1 MHTSTEDIIYVDN
14 LVFEAILGVLPE
26 ERLNPQPICISL
38 RLSVDTQPAA
48 DSKELSDTLDYA
60 QLASDVETL
69 ATNEKCLLVE
79 TLAQS
84 IAQLAL
90 AKPHVSGAWI
100 RIGKPN
106 ALSNAEQVGVEI
118 YRRRA

>member
-1 MHTSTEDIIYVDN
+1 MHSPSEDIIYVDN

-26 ERLNPQPICISL
+26 ERLNPQPVCISL

-48 DSKELSDTLDYA
+48 DSRELSDTLDYA

-69 ATNEKCLLVE
+69 ATTERCLLVE

-84 IAQLAL
+84 VAELAL
-90 AKPHVSGAWI
+90 AKPLVRGVWVS
-100 RIGKPN
+100 IGKPN
-106 ALSNAEQVGVEI
+106 ALANADQVGVEI